1 MGAWGTY
8 SWLVDV
14 GRGTASVNVLD
25 RLLQPC
31 RHGWHC
37 KKCPNQPN
45 CLLQPVVW
53 SVIHT
58 KHKSDPCNIKY
69 SSVLECDLTGHKAEK
84 RQIQKMQETKKTK
97 KTRKTEKSIYSH
109 QNFCGSYSTS
119 KACQCLKCVAYNAL
133 HSSSRIRHAALL
145 FLIPSG
151 ASRRSLQDLLH

>member
-1 MGAWGTY
+1 MSMQSTEILFVFQLSGSALRHGTLLSSQMGAWGTY

-31 RHGWHC
+31 RHSWHC

-45 CLLQPVVW
+45 CLLRPAVW

-69 SSVLECDLTGHKAEK
+69 SSVLECGLTGHKAEK
-84 RQIQKMQETKKTK
+84 RQIPKMQETKKPRKQEKQK
-97 KTRKTEKSIYSH
+97 KYILTS
-109 QNFCGSYSTS
+109 NFVDHTVP
-119 KACQCLKCVAYNAL
+119 LK
-133 HSSSRIRHAALL
+133 HA
-145 FLIPSG
+145 SV
-151 ASRRSLQDLLH
+151 